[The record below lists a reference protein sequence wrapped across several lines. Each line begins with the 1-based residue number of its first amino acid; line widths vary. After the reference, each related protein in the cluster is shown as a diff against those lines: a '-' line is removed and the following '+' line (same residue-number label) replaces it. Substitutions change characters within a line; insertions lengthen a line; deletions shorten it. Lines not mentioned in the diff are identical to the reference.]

1 MLKITHIT
9 AAQAKTYYAKDDHY
23 YAKTETTSEWVGEL
37 AADLHLAGEVEG
49 STFEAMLTGELPNGI
64 VLPGKGNNP
73 EHRRAGFDATFS
85 APKSVSIAA
94 LLNDDHLIEV
104 HQQAVKTA
112 LKVAETRYAQD
123 REWNRETKVVEVKQT
138 GNLAIALFLHDT
150 SRDLDPNLHTHAVIL
165 NGTKD
170 ANGNYRALYT
180 EELYAHRKLLDDIY
194 LNELAHGARQLGYE
208 IEPTTDGFELTG
220 YPQELRDTFSQ
231 RRKTIELHVA
241 EQVEN
246 GAVAAGKLYQQAAL
260 ATRTRKREVD
270 RDSLIDNWSD
280 VLAAKGLTLPTIP
293 VVHPQNNLTVGGQM
307 QAIVAAHD
315 GIDHAEERESVFR
328 RGKVE
333 RFALEHH
340 VGLQSWRQLQ
350 TAIAST
356 QQLIAV
362 DATRD
367 KYTTQR
373 AITRERETI
382 ALMKQGRRR
391 FPAIATTEHLAEKI
405 PDSLTMGQRAA
416 LDLGIMTNDRVIAWQ
431 GVAGAGKTYVL
442 NLYRQIATEAGYT
455 VRGFAPSAAAAAVL
469 GAEAGIPSD
478 TVASLLYSQ
487 PPEAENREIWVID
500 EAGLLSA
507 KDCHALLNR
516 AQAKNAR
523 VLLVGDTKQLSS
535 VEAGN
540 PFKSLQQH
548 GIAIAHLEESLRQ
561 KNDRLKAA
569 VNAIAQG
576 DLISGFHHL
585 DQTDSIRGV
594 QNQEQRVQTIV
605 QDYLALPTNQ
615 RQKTLIIANTNAER
629 RSITQTIR
637 QGLQSEG
644 RLAAD
649 TFTLTSLKS
658 RDLTIAQAKYA
669 QNYEPGDILIPT
681 QDYRKQQLVKGQ
693 QYEVVAIDSMTNR
706 LTVETENGQRFE
718 LDPSRCERKTTYQ
731 TEQIP
736 LAPGDR
742 LHWTRNDRTQGRRNG
757 QGFTIKGL
765 DARGKAIICDVEG
778 KTAFIDLSGRQFV
791 DYALV
796 STTYASQGKTADR
809 VLAALDQTTGKESF
823 YVAASR
829 ARQAFIIYT
838 TDEAE
843 LRKLATQSRA
853 NENASDYLDLFTH
866 ENHHA
871 QNENQPTET
880 QNRTAFA
887 TPTNYCADA
896 GISLGS
902 RVGQRLAAALSRD
915 RGLETSPS
923 DLPHSTAEFNR
934 EHPLSGIDP
943 NAIAHAV
950 AGFVERQTLCC
961 HGIAITAAFESVA
974 ANLQRLERLSQQLAD
989 HAPAPERV
997 ESASAVVAPSIPPS
1011 PISTALLTLDQVST
1025 LTPERWGQLTPRQQI
1040 SLASA
1045 AQAHNR
1051 WEPIVRTRVLEWPN
1065 QAEHLAQEADRYR
1078 ALVEKEKAELQV
1090 LEERRAQSL
1099 FNPFGVSAER
1109 IHQAQERLARTR
1121 DYWHSNRQAIDAV
1134 FARQAKRQQEEAAHR
1149 EWLSKPQSQGA
1160 QQIAVLLRQPKLKA
1174 DYDSVLRTFKDLQRW
1189 QEAAEPLGLGP
1200 KPIDHI
1206 QAVKQQYLDG
1216 HGLSALSRQQMRHD
1230 LDLAEAQRRQLKRQ
1244 QQIEM

>member
-9 AAQAKTYYAKDDHY
+9 AAQAKNYYAKDDHY
-23 YAKTETTSEWVGEL
+23 YAKTEATSEWVGEL
-37 AADLHLAGEVEG
+37 AADLHLAGEVD
-49 STFEAMLTGELPNGI
+49 SNTFEAMLTGELPNGV
-64 VLPGKGNNP
+64 VLPGKGNHP

-94 LLNDDHLIEV
+94 LLNDDRLIEV

-123 REWNRETKVVEVKQT
+123 REWNRETKTVEVKQT

-208 IEPTTDGFELTG
+208 IGPTPDGFELAG
-220 YPQELRDTFSQ
+220 YSQELRDTFSQ

-241 EQVEN
+241 EQIEN
-246 GAVAAGKLYQQAAL
+246 GAMVGGKLYQQAAL

-270 RDSLIDNWSD
+270 RDSLLDNWSD
-280 VLAAKGLTLPTIP
+280 VLAAKGLTLPTTP
-293 VVHPQNNLTVGGQM
+293 VVHPPSNLTIGGQM
-307 QAIVAAHD
+307 QAVIAAHD
-315 GIDHAEERESVFR
+315 GIDHAEERASVFR

-356 QQLIAV
+356 QQLIEV
-362 DATRD
+362 DAIRD

-382 ALMKQGRRR
+382 ALMKQGQGRCSEIGI
-391 FPAIATTEHLAEKI
+391 PEHLVEKI
-405 PDSLTMGQRAA
+405 PDSLTTGQQAA

-442 NLYRQIATEAGYT
+442 NLYRQIATEAGYN
-455 VRGFAPSAAAAAVL
+455 VRGFAPSAAAATVL
-469 GAEAGIPSD
+469 SAEAGMSSD
-478 TVASLLYSQ
+478 TVVSLLYAKQ
-487 PPEAENREIWVID
+487 PDADTPKNREIWVID

-540 PFKSLQQH
+540 PFKSLQKY

-569 VNAIAQG
+569 VNAIAKG

-594 QNQEQRVQTIV
+594 QSQAERVSTIV
-605 QDYLALPTNQ
+605 QDYLALPPSQ

-629 RSITQTIR
+629 RSITQAIR

-649 TFTLTSLKS
+649 TFMLTSLKT

-681 QDYRKQQLVKGQ
+681 QDYRKQKLAKGQ
-693 QYEVVAIDSMTNR
+693 QYEVVAIDPNANR
-706 LTVETENGQRFE
+706 LTVKAENGQRFE
-718 LDPSRCERKTTYQ
+718 LDPSRCERKTVYQ
-731 TEQIP
+731 IERIP

-742 LHWTRNDRTQGRRNG
+742 LHWTRNDRSQGRRNG
-757 QGFTIKGL
+757 QGFTIEGL
-765 DARGKAIICDVEG
+765 DTRGKAIIRDAEG

-829 ARQAFIIYT
+829 ARQAFVVYT

-843 LRKLATQSRA
+843 LRKLAAQSRA
-853 NENASDYLDLFTH
+853 NENASDYVDLFTT
-866 ENHHA
+866 ENRHA
-871 QNENQPTET
+871 QDENQPTAT
-880 QNRTAFA
+880 QTRTV
-887 TPTNYCADA
+887 PTDHSPNP

-923 DLPHSTAEFNR
+923 DLPHSATEFNR
-934 EHPLSGIDP
+934 EPPLSGIDP
-943 NAIAHAV
+943 TAIAHAV

-961 HGIAITAAFESVA
+961 HGVAITAAFESVA
-974 ANLQRLERLSQQLAD
+974 ANLQRLERLSQQLTD
-989 HAPAPERV
+989 HAPAPKRV
-997 ESASAVVAPSIPPS
+997 EPAPAVVASSIPPS
-1011 PISTALLTLDQVST
+1011 PISTARLTLDQVAT
-1025 LTPERWGQLTPRQQI
+1025 LTPEQWHQLTPRQQI

-1078 ALVEKEKAELQV
+1078 ALVAKETAELQA
-1090 LEERRAQSL
+1090 LEERGARSL
-1099 FNPFGVSAER
+1099 FNPFGVSVER
-1109 IHQAQERLARTR
+1109 IHQAQERLATTR
-1121 DYWHSNRQAIDAV
+1121 NHWHSNRQAIDAV
-1134 FARQAKRQQEEAAHR
+1134 FARQAQRQQEEAEHR
-1149 EWLSKPQSQGA
+1149 EWLSNPQSQGA
-1160 QQIAVLLRQPKLKA
+1160 QQIAALLRQPKLKA
-1174 DYDSVLRTFKDLQRW
+1174 DYDAVLRTFQDIQRW
-1189 QEAAEPLGLGP
+1189 QEAAESLGFGL
-1200 KPIDHI
+1200 KQLDHI

-1216 HGLSALSRQQMRHD
+1216 HGLSALSRQQMRDD

-1244 QQIEM
+1244 QQMEM

>member
-23 YAKTETTSEWVGEL
+23 YAKTETTSEWAGEL
-37 AADLHLAGEVEG
+37 AADLRLTGEVEG
-49 STFEAMLTGELPNGI
+49 GTFEAMLTGELPNGI

-94 LLNDDHLIEV
+94 LLNDDRLIEV

-208 IEPTTDGFELTG
+208 IEPTTDGFELAG
-220 YPQELRDTFSQ
+220 YTQELRDTFSQ
-231 RRKTIELHVA
+231 RRKTIEIHVA
-241 EQVEN
+241 EQIEN
-246 GAVAAGKLYQQAAL
+246 GAMAGGKLYQQAAL
-260 ATRTRKREVD
+260 ATRTQKREVD
-270 RDSLIDNWSD
+270 RDALIDNWSD
-280 VLAAKGLTLPTIP
+280 VLAAKGLTLPTTP

-356 QQLIAV
+356 QQLIQV

-373 AITRERETI
+373 AITREQETI
-382 ALMKQGRRR
+382 ALMKQGRGR

-405 PDSLTMGQRAA
+405 PDSLTMGQRSA
-416 LDLGIMTNDRVIAWQ
+416 LDLGIRTNDRVIAWQ

-469 GAEAGIPSD
+469 SAEAGISSD

-569 VNAIAQG
+569 VNAIAKG

-594 QNQEQRVQTIV
+594 QNQEHRVQTIV
-605 QDYLALPTNQ
+605 QDYLALSPVQ

-629 RSITQTIR
+629 RSITQAIR

-644 RLAAD
+644 RLAGD
-649 TFTLTSLKS
+649 TFTLTSLKT

-681 QDYRKQQLVKGQ
+681 QEYRKQQLVKGQ
-693 QYEVVAIDSMTNR
+693 QYQVVTIDPTTNR
-706 LTVETENGQRFE
+706 LTVEAENGQRFE
-718 LDPSRCERKTTYQ
+718 LDPSRCERKTVYQ
-731 TEQIP
+731 IERVP

-742 LHWTRNDRTQGRRNG
+742 LHWTRNDRAQGRCNG
-757 QGFTIKGL
+757 QGFTIEGL
-765 DARGKAIICDVEG
+765 DSKGKAIIRDVEG
-778 KTAFIDLSGRQFV
+778 KTAFIDLSERQFV

-829 ARQAFIIYT
+829 ARQAFVVYT

-853 NENASDYLDLFTH
+853 NENASDYLDLFTN
-866 ENHHA
+866 ENRYA

-880 QNRTAFA
+880 QTRTV
-887 TPTNYCADA
+887 PTDHSPNP

-902 RVGQRLAAALSRD
+902 RVGQRLAATLSRD

-934 EHPLSGIDP
+934 EPPLSGIDP

-950 AGFVERQTLCC
+950 TGFVERQTLCC
-961 HGIAITAAFESVA
+961 HGVAITAAFESVA
-974 ANLQRLERLSQQLAD
+974 ANLQRLGHLSQQLTD

-997 ESASAVVAPSIPPS
+997 EPASAVVAPSIPPS
-1011 PISTALLTLDQVST
+1011 PISTALLTLDQVAT
-1025 LTPERWGQLTPRQQI
+1025 LSPERWGQLPPRQQI

-1045 AQAHNR
+1045 AQDHNR

-1078 ALVEKEKAELQV
+1078 ALVAKEQAELQA
-1090 LEERRAQSL
+1090 LEERGARSL
-1099 FNPFGVSAER
+1099 FNPFGGSAER
-1109 IHQAQERLARTR
+1109 IQQAQERLAATR
-1121 DYWHSNRQAIDAV
+1121 NHWHSNSQAIDAV
-1134 FARQAKRQQEEAAHR
+1134 FARQAKRQQEEADYR
-1149 EWLSKPQSQGA
+1149 EWLSNPQSQGA
-1160 QQIAVLLRQPKLKA
+1160 QQIAQLLRQPKLKA
-1174 DYDSVLRTFKDLQRW
+1174 DYDAVLRTFKELQRW
-1189 QEAAEPLGLGP
+1189 QEAAEQLGLGP
-1200 KPIDHI
+1200 KQIARI
-1206 QAVKQQYLDG
+1206 QAVKQQFLDG
-1216 HGLSALSRQQMRHD
+1216 HGLSASARQQMRHD
-1230 LDLAEAQRRQLKRQ
+1230 LNLAEEQRRQLKRQ
-1244 QQIEM
+1244 QQMEM

>member
-9 AAQAKTYYAKDDHY
+9 AAQAKNYYAKDDHY
-23 YAKTETTSEWVGEL
+23 YAKTESTSEWVGEL
-37 AADLHLAGEVEG
+37 ATDLHLAGEVEG

-94 LLNDDHLIEV
+94 LLNDDRLIEV

-123 REWNRETKVVEVKQT
+123 REWNRETKAVEVKQT
-138 GNLAIALFLHDT
+138 GNFAIALFLHDT

-208 IEPTTDGFELTG
+208 IEPTSDGFELTG
-220 YPQELRDTFSQ
+220 YTQELRDTFSQ

-241 EQVEN
+241 EQIEN

-280 VLAAKGLTLPTIP
+280 VLAAKGLTLPTTP
-293 VVHPQNNLTVGGQM
+293 VVHPPSNLTIGGQM
-307 QAIVAAHD
+307 QAVIAAHD

-356 QQLIAV
+356 QQLIEV

-382 ALMKQGRRR
+382 ALMKQGRGR

-416 LDLGIMTNDRVIAWQ
+416 LDLGIRTNDRVIAWQ

-469 GAEAGIPSD
+469 SAEAGISSD

-487 PPEAENREIWVID
+487 QPETENREIWVID

-548 GIAIAHLEESLRQ
+548 GIAIAHMEESLRQ
-561 KNDRLKAA
+561 KDAQLKAA
-569 VNAIAQG
+569 VDAIASG

-585 DQTDSIRGV
+585 DQASSIRGV
-594 QNQEQRVQTIV
+594 QSQAERVSTIV
-605 QDYLALPTNQ
+605 QDYLALSPSQ

-629 RSITQTIR
+629 RSITQAIR

-658 RDLTIAQAKYA
+658 RDLTIAQAKYV

-681 QDYRKQQLVKGQ
+681 QDYRKQQLAKGQ
-693 QYEVVAIDSMTNR
+693 QYEVAAIDPNTNR
-706 LTVETENGQRFE
+706 LTVKAENGQRFE

-731 TEQIP
+731 TEQIS

-757 QGFTIKGL
+757 QGFTIEGL
-765 DARGKAIICDVEG
+765 DTRGKAIIRDAEG

-829 ARQAFIIYT
+829 ARQAFVIYT

-853 NENASDYLDLFTH
+853 NENASDYLDLFTT
-866 ENHHA
+866 ENRYA
-871 QNENQPTET
+871 QNENQPPET
-880 QNRTAFA
+880 QTRTV
-887 TPTNYCADA
+887 PTDHGPNP

-902 RVGQRLAAALSRD
+902 RVGQRLATALSRD

-923 DLPHSTAEFNR
+923 DLPYSVAEFNR
-934 EHPLSGIDP
+934 EHPLPGIDP

-950 AGFVERQTLCC
+950 AGFVERQTLCG
-961 HGIAITAAFESVA
+961 HGVAITAAFESVA

-997 ESASAVVAPSIPPS
+997 EPAPAVVAPSIPPS
-1011 PISTALLTLDQVST
+1011 PRSTAQLTLDQVAT
-1025 LTPERWGQLTPRQQI
+1025 LTPEQWHHLTPRQQI
-1040 SLASA
+1040 SLVSA
-1045 AQAHNR
+1045 AQTHNR

-1065 QAEHLAQEADRYR
+1065 QAEHLAQEADRLS
-1078 ALVEKEKAELQV
+1078 ALVAKEKAELQA
-1090 LEERRAQSL
+1090 LEERGARSL

-1109 IHQAQERLARTR
+1109 IHQAQERLTRTR
-1121 DYWHSNRQAIDAV
+1121 NHWHSNSKEIDAV

-1160 QQIAVLLRQPKLKA
+1160 QQIAALLRQPKLKA
-1174 DYDSVLRTFKDLQRW
+1174 DYDVVLRTSKDIQRW
-1189 QEAAEPLGLGP
+1189 QEAAEALGVGP
-1200 KPIDHI
+1200 KKLDHI
-1206 QAVKQQYLDG
+1206 QAVKQHYLDG
-1216 HGLSALSRQQMRHD
+1216 HGLSVLSRQQMRND
-1230 LDLAEAQRRQLKRQ
+1230 LNLAEEQRRQLKRQ
-1244 QQIEM
+1244 QQMEM